1 MWLEI
6 IALLYNLCFLRIC
19 YLRVRVKHG
28 RLCLVLVVLCGSSYP
43 LCIAWLSLTDF
54 PSADLLMFSINVCN
68 SFLMRSESAFFL
80 IYTFRLTL
88 GFLLQRVFSVE
99 STMSWSLIPGTILIL
114 LPGFL
119 LLDRTRSE
127 ARWVWSCLRVPTPA
141 GADHVCQKFE
151 AIIQK

>member
-28 RLCLVLVVLCGSSYP
+28 RLCRVLVVLWGTQLSFMYRMVDSNSSH
-43 LCIAWLSLTDF
+43 LSLTDF

-114 LPGFL
+114 LTGFL

-141 GADHVCQKFE
+141 GADHVCQ
-151 AIIQK
+151 